1 MVFKKVQL
9 KINSKFDF
17 DCCYAIEYPP
27 AEITTYRT
35 IFYEKILEALEKEI
49 YEKMKRVFPKIT
61 RHLIP
66 LILDLDAY
74 EKLPVLEET
83 KSQFNEL
90 YRKHEREKLESDVFA
105 SSQPESTSPVVRQA
119 ETSIRW
125 DRLIHLTP

>member
-1 MVFKKVQL
+1 
-9 KINSKFDF
+9 
-17 DCCYAIEYPP
+17 
-27 AEITTYRT
+27 
-35 IFYEKILEALEKEI
+35 
-49 YEKMKRVFPKIT
+49 MKRVFPKIT

-105 SSQPESTSPVVRQA
+105 SSQP
-119 ETSIRW
+119 
-125 DRLIHLTP
+125 